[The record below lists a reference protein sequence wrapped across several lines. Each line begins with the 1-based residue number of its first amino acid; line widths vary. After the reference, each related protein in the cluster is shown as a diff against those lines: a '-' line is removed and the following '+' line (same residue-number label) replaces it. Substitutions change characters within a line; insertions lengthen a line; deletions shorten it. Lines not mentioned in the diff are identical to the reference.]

1 MVYTY
6 VYIDIEA
13 ELHAL
18 RLEHSAGKILCQ
30 IRSDELVGLCIISNG
45 LLNFVFTPG
54 LGYKNRKETPLE
66 CFVYRSRRYMA
77 HIRDTNEEERAK
89 GITIEV
95 GRAHFETAT
104 TRFTILDAP
113 VRTLPLNLL
122 FLLTLV
128 IYARKGEIETGYEKG
143 GQTGEHVILAKT
155 LGVAKLLVVVYT
167 MDDCSVNCYDEI
179 QSKMTPFLR
188 SKGYNVKKGLHT
200 SVGLVSISA
209 HIEASNGDTI
219 A

>member
-1 MVYTY
+1 MHCGLNT
-6 VYIDIEA
+6 
-13 ELHAL
+13 LQRSAL
-18 RLEHSAGKILCQ
+18 R
-30 IRSDELVGLCIISNG
+30 V
-45 LLNFVFTPG
+45 LNMIV
-54 LGYKNRKETPLE
+54 
-66 CFVYRSRRYMA
+66 CRYMA

-89 GITIEV
+89 GITIEA

-113 VRTLPLNLL
+113 GHKGYIPNTINGASQAH
-122 FLLTLV
+122 
-128 IYARKGEIETGYEKG
+128 IGEIETGYEKG

-188 SKGYNVKKGLHT
+188 SKGYNVKKG
-200 SVGLVSISA
+200 VR
-209 HIEASNGDTI
+209 TI
-219 A
+219 VF

>member
-18 RLEHSAGKILCQ
+18 RLEHSAGTKTGRKRHLSALFIGHVVNNRRPNTLPQ
-30 IRSDELVGLCIISNG
+30 RSALRV
-45 LLNFVFTPG
+45 LNMIV
-54 LGYKNRKETPLE
+54 
-66 CFVYRSRRYMA
+66 CRYMA

-113 VRTLPLNLL
+113 GHKGYIPNTINGASQAH
-122 FLLTLV
+122 
-128 IYARKGEIETGYEKG
+128 IGEIETGYEKG

-167 MDDCSVNCYDEI
+167 MDDCSVNWSKQSYDEI

-188 SKGYNVKKGLHT
+188 SKGYNVKKG
-200 SVGLVSISA
+200 VR
-209 HIEASNGDTI
+209 TI
-219 A
+219 VF